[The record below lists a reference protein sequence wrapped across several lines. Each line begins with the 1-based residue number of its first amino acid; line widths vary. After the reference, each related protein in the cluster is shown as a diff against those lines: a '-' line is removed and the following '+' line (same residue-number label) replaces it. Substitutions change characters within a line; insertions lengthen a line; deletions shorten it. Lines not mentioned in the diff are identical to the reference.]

1 MQKRRKRL
9 GELLLERGLI
19 KSEELTAALQL
30 QEKNG
35 KKLGEILIEQGWV
48 DADEVVGVLGEQL
61 VVKAIKLSQ
70 SGIDRKAALTISAEL
85 AERHKLIPFAWQ
97 GDKLCVA
104 LGNPADFFA
113 LDDVRMASGHEVK
126 AFLALEGEIATA
138 IAQCY
143 GVTELVEKAVGQ
155 LRQKERPASVEVK
168 NVEEAPII
176 SIVDSL
182 LSQAIKERASD
193 IHVEPLGV
201 QVRVRFRVDGL
212 LREVLTFPQHVHA
225 ALLSR
230 IKLISGL
237 NIAERRVPQDGRL
250 LFNERER
257 EVDVRVSI
265 LPTIRGEK
273 AVLRILDREAAI
285 LRIEELGFSAVNL
298 ARYRRLYENSCGM
311 ILVTGPTGSGKTTTL
326 YATLNELNDDVNN
339 IVTVED
345 PVEYLL
351 QGINQVQV
359 GLKAGVTFAAAL
371 RSILRQDPN
380 IIMVGEIRDAETAD
394 IAIRAALTGHLV
406 ISTLHTNDAAGAI
419 IRLLEMGIEPFLIA
433 SAVKGVIA
441 QRLVRTLCPECRMS
455 SDSSADI
462 METMFLRKTGVAGGR
477 FFKGGGC
484 GLCKQSGFK
493 GRMAI
498 QEVLPV
504 DDVMRREICRASSGH
519 ELFAAAIGRGMLTM
533 AQDGAEKAAL
543 GLTTLGE
550 VMRAAYCELAEV

>member
-1 MQKRRKRL
+1 MQKRRRRL

-19 KSEELTAALQL
+19 KSEELTAALQVQ
-30 QEKNG
+30 QENG
-35 KKLGEILIEQGWV
+35 RKLGEIIIDSGYA
-48 DADEVVGVLGEQL
+48 DAGEVLAVLEAQL
-61 VVKAIKLSQ
+61 SVSAINLLQ
-70 SGIDRKAALTISAEL
+70 SGIDRTAALMIPAEL
-85 AERHKLIPFAWQ
+85 AERHKLIPFAWRS
-97 GDKLCVA
+97 DKLCVA
-104 LGNPADFFA
+104 LSNPVDFFA
-113 LDDVRMASGHEVK
+113 IDDVRMASGHEVK
-126 AFLALEGEIATA
+126 AYLAFEKEIATA

-143 GVTELVEKAVGQ
+143 GVADLVEKAVGR
-155 LRQKERPASVEVK
+155 LRQNKLPDIAVEVK
-168 NVEEAPII
+168 SSEEAPII

-212 LREVLTFPQHVHA
+212 LRDVLTFPQHVHG

-230 IKLISGL
+230 IKVISGL

-285 LRIEELGFSAVNL
+285 LKIEELGFSGVNL

-326 YATLNELNDDVNN
+326 YATLNELNNDVNN

-359 GLKAGVTFAAAL
+359 NVKAGVTFAAAL

-433 SAVKGVIA
+433 SAVNGVIA
-441 QRLVRTLCPECRMS
+441 QRLVRTLCPVCREQRCTNV
-455 SDSSADI
+455 
-462 METMFLRKTGVAGGR
+462 METMFLGKMRMGEGR
-477 FFKGGGC
+477 FFKEGGC
-484 GLCKQSGFK
+484 RLCNQSGFK

-498 QEVLPV
+498 QEVLPLN
-504 DDVMRREICRASSGH
+504 DVMRRAICRASSGY
-519 ELFAAAIGRGMLTM
+519 ELSAAAIGEGMLTM
-533 AQDGAEKAAL
+533 AQDGVAKASI
-543 GLTTLGE
+543 GLTTLEE
-550 VMRAAYCELAEV
+550 VMRAAYCELSDI